1 MSEFL
6 NDKISKLESL
16 DERELT
22 VLNYIMANTRVH
34 ITDVTDQMSKAAGFV
49 IGESTVRSYLT
60 NIFKKLGVPP
70 EEGDKRGYVVRE
82 YSEAYRERYLKVGE
96 IPSRPQNSPVSEPR
110 IDVSPP
116 GRRVSQRVVII
127 GIIGGFALISI
138 CSIIFLLV
146 FLRVLNRPTPVV
158 HASAMPQI
166 VVEQNT
172 PEPIYQT
179 ATPETIVVIPQPVA
193 TELPSIPTSL
203 PTPKDFYNQ
212 GEMVIIRE
220 GVYISLDPDFLTA
233 QWVGCV
239 YNPGFVI
246 QFGVYN
252 KTNNNFLMR
261 FDRYAFSA
269 EDDTGKTYE
278 FKGSGMGMCENT
290 PGTVSIT
297 VNSNDD
303 KYFVVAFAGEIPLN
317 ARFISIT
324 ISDISGSGKIVFRK
338 DL

>member
-16 DERELT
+16 DEREKAILDF
-22 VLNYIMANTRVH
+22 IMA
-34 ITDVTDQMSKAAGFV
+34 DVNVKIVDIANQ
-49 IGESTVRSYLT
+49 IHLGESTTRNILT
-60 NIFKKLGVPP
+60 SIFNKLGVPDN
-70 EEGDKRGYVVRE
+70 ERDKRGFVVRE

-116 GRRVSQRVVII
+116 GRRVSQRVVVI
-127 GIIGGFALISI
+127 GIIGGFALMSI

-158 HASAMPQI
+158 HASAIPQI

-172 PEPIYQT
+172 PEPVYQT
-179 ATPETIVVIPQPVA
+179 ATPETIVVVPQPVA
-193 TELPSIPTSL
+193 TDIPPIPTTAPQ
-203 PTPKDFYNQ
+203 PTQKDFYNQ
-212 GEMVIIRE
+212 GEMAIIRE
-220 GVYISLDPDFLTA
+220 SIYISLDPDFVTA

-239 YNPGFVI
+239 YNPGFVA
-246 QFGVYN
+246 QFGVFN
-252 KTNNNFLMR
+252 NTNTNFLMR
-261 FDRYAFSA
+261 FDRFAFSA
-269 EDDTGKTYE
+269 VDDTGKTYE

-303 KYFVVAFAGEIPLN
+303 RYFVVAFAGEIPLN
-317 ARFISIT
+317 ARYIFIT
-324 ISDISGSGKIVFRK
+324 VSDISGSGKIVFRK
-338 DL
+338 NL